1 VAFASDIEKEIMR
14 YLLLGITVLFSLLGA
29 GVVAASEQSTTSC
42 TRSDVLISEVDY
54 DQPGIDDVEFV
65 ELFGRPN
72 ASLNGYELR
81 LIDSGGTIYN
91 TIDLNGTNILPS
103 GYFVVGNR
111 DLFNSPQIFLNDDSI
126 DNNKAVVAIYD
137 VTSGVYCNAVNYEGT
152 VSGFSDWFNIGFDSE
167 AHGEGRGCARAA
179 SGWWSCNR
187 PTTPG
192 GSNGVVAVQI
202 DSSRTVP
209 TEPSHLL
216 LLIGFGLL
224 ISTPLIVRRR

>member
-1 VAFASDIEKEIMR
+1 MRKFLVFAI
-14 YLLLGITVLFSLLGA
+14 VLIGLYRA
-29 GVVAASEQSTTSC
+29 GVANASETSLMTTC

-54 DQPGIDDVEFV
+54 DQPGADTFEFV

-81 LIDSGGTIYN
+81 FIDSGGTIYN
-91 TIDLNGTNILPS
+91 TVSLNSSSIMPS
-103 GYFVVGNR
+103 GYFVIGNR
-111 DLFNSPQIFLNDDSI
+111 DLFNDPQIYLNDDTISN
-126 DNNKAVVAIYD
+126 DKAVVALYD
-137 VTSGVYCNAVNYEGT
+137 VTNSNYCNAVNYEGT

-167 AHGEGRGCARAA
+167 SHGEGRGCARAS

-202 DSSRTVP
+202 GAMNTSSALDLGTLM
-209 TEPSHLL
+209 LL
-216 LLIGFGLL
+216 TLCLIGTAQLT
-224 ISTPLIVRRR
+224 IKRK